1 MKRFIVKYRV
11 SENLFSFRAVMAE
24 DEAEA
29 VNMWNFSHNE
39 KIEEVHIAT
48 ATDRGL
54 GLGYYTEEEEAGIKN
69 NLNTKMKKAQAEKD
83 DIKRRLSRYTA
94 EERKAEA
101 AYNEAKKG
109 ATTNEEGVHV
119 GDIFYISWGY
129 DQTNID
135 FFQVVKVS
143 GKHTITLKALDVV
156 AGLASSWSGLTRPI
170 RDSFR
175 KSPIYPEEVRVRT
188 KNREYNGY
196 KLSLFYIND
205 HGADLY
211 KFGDLIDYSTGA

>member
-1 MKRFIVKYRV
+1 MKRFIIKYRV

-29 VNMWNFSHNE
+29 VNVWNFSHNE
-39 KIEEVHIAT
+39 KIEEVHVAT
-48 ATDRGL
+48 AADRGL
-54 GLGYYTEEEEAGIKN
+54 GLGYYTEEEESGIKN
-69 NLNTKMKKAQAEKD
+69 NLNAKMKKAQAEKD

-101 AYNEAKKG
+101 AYNEARKG
-109 ATTNEEGVHV
+109 TTTNEEGVHL

-156 AGLASSWSGLTRPI
+156 ASLTSGWSGLTRPI

-175 KSPIYPEEVRVRT
+175 KSPIYSEEVRVRT
-188 KNREYNGY
+188 KKREWNGH
-196 KLSLFYIND
+196 KMPLFYINE